1 MEQDGRSK
9 RTGTQPP
16 HQHPQHLGNGGAL
29 VSVGFQPADHL
40 SDRNQTIF
48 AAAQQNANSWQAIQ
62 YIATGE
68 LLKAGGVA
76 LIVSP
81 IIAEGLKMVLAEI
94 LSERRIRKAEERG
107 LAKGREEGRAETRQK
122 THAEWADWVQR
133 WRDAEAKGIPFDE
146 PSPQAEDQTKPP
158 R

>member
-1 MEQDGRSK
+1 MAAANEPERS
-9 RTGTQPP
+9 RRISIPNISATAVRWY
-16 HQHPQHLGNGGAL
+16 L
-29 VSVGFQPADHL
+29 SVFNL
-40 SDRNQTIF
+40 LTIYLTVTNTVF

>member
-1 MEQDGRSK
+1 MRWY
-9 RTGTQPP
+9 
-16 HQHPQHLGNGGAL
+16 L
-29 VSVGFQPADHL
+29 SVFNL
-40 SDRNQTIF
+40 LTIYLTVTNTIF
-48 AAAQQNANSWQAIQ
+48 AVQRENAAGWQAIQ

-94 LSERRIRKAEERG
+94 LSERRIRKARQETN
-107 LAKGREEGRAETRQK
+107 AKWSA
-122 THAEWADWVQR
+122 WVQR

-146 PSPQAEDQTKPP
+146 PSPDSDDQPKSP

>member
-1 MEQDGRSK
+1 MAAANEPERS
-9 RTGTQPP
+9 RRISIPNISATAVRWY
-16 HQHPQHLGNGGAL
+16 L
-29 VSVGFQPADHL
+29 SVFNLLTIYLTVTNA
-40 SDRNQTIF
+40 IF

-68 LLKAGGVA
+68 LLRAGGVA